1 MGNRDHMRPACL
13 AQRPDGM
20 PRICSKVRDHVGP
33 HSWEDEAETREMLER
48 MREIDRRNL
57 EMAANPIIVTKPA
70 DDLDM
75 TPGSVHSVGEPEPEP
90 VSWWK
95 RWWGETVL
103 RTQSW
108 VFDVIFLTAYG
119 FAFFALGRLTA

>member
-20 PRICSKVRDHVGP
+20 PRICSKFRDHVGP
-33 HSWEDEAETREMLER
+33 HSWEEVPDTEA
-48 MREIDRRNL
+48 D
-57 EMAANPIIVTKPA
+57 MAYWEARVRAMDLAVNPIIVTKPA